1 MPFVGEVLAR
11 HGRRDP
17 NAIALLCEGIEP
29 LTFAALDR
37 HVRRIGEQLQAAGI
51 GPSSRVGIALP
62 RSPEAALL
70 SLAVCCNA
78 TMLPINPNLSATDLE
93 GEVSRLR
100 PDALIVAGGTEL
112 PPWADKAGDGCA
124 LFQVS
129 APASVVVSSFDG
141 IELRQLRPARRPR
154 RPGLVNGD
162 AVAVIFRTSGT
173 TGVAKRVPVTHGNL
187 IEMAAKMERW
197 LGLTPADRSLCILP
211 IHFNAGFKATLL
223 APLLIGCSVAMPATT
238 NPHDFDRW
246 LAAFRPTWVTAA
258 PAFLTAVLERLRTLP
273 AGRRALPLRFVLS
286 TASYLPEPVRS
297 ELEALLAVPVREF
310 YGLAEAGMMTA
321 PALAPGDAHPGTAG
335 RVPAG
340 ELAIRDDGGAFLPPG
355 EAGQVMVRGPS
366 VMPGYLDDI
375 EGPPG
380 GLEDGW
386 LATGDLGVV
395 DADGFLTIVGRTR
408 EIINRG
414 GEKISPYDV
423 EKALLRHPA
432 VREAAAF
439 AVPHQRLGEI
449 VAAAVTL
456 KPGAEATSSHSARLP
471 PRPAGARPDAEAG
484 RGGAGS
490 AAWRDG
496 QDLAVAALRRLGR
509 AGPRRIEPPV
519 EPLQILIADVWHKW
533 LQRTD
538 FGIDDDFFEIGGDS
552 LLATEMMLELDAI
565 TGRPISFADIDA
577 ELSIRRLAQALVRG
591 VKAEGRLVSRIRE
604 GRIGEGGI
612 GEGPI
617 GERKSTPLFLF
628 HGDFDGL
635 GLYAPQLAERLGSDA
650 PVFVVH
656 SNLDRAA
663 GVSTIEQM
671 ARACLPHLLEAWPE
685 GPFCLAG
692 FCHGG
697 LTAWA
702 VAHELQAIG
711 REVKSV
717 TLIDSFSLNARS
729 SVRAVA
735 GTLKAARR
743 IVPGAAGERLWE
755 SGMPL
760 AWVLARRVLNSDGA
774 ILQRVMRRIGNR
786 HFTVHGPGSAST
798 LRTLYFDAMSKYL
811 PPRIDARVQCLLS
824 EEMADRA
831 EFSPDAWRPLAR
843 GLHHD
848 GIRGDHATCI
858 TRHVDDLAAKL
869 GAWHR
874 HIDEAPG
881 R

>member
-17 NAIALLCEGIEP
+17 NAIALLCEGIAP

-37 HVRRIGEQLQAAGI
+37 HIRRIGEQLQAAGI

-78 TMLPINPNLSATDLE
+78 TMLPINPNLSAVDLE

-112 PPWADKAGDGCA
+112 PAWATRAGDGCA

-129 APASVVVSSFDG
+129 SPASVVASSFDG

-154 RPGLVNGD
+154 RPGPVIGD
-162 AVAVIFRTSGT
+162 AVAVVFRTSGT

-187 IEMAAKMERW
+187 IEMAEKMERW

-211 IHFNAGFKATLL
+211 IYHNAGFKATLL
-223 APLLIGCSVAMPATT
+223 APLLVGCSVVMPATT

-246 LAAFRPTWVTAA
+246 VAAFRPTWITAA
-258 PAFLTAVLERLRTLP
+258 PAFLTAVLEKMRTLP
-273 AGRRALPLRFVLS
+273 AGQVRHFLRFVLS

-297 ELEALLAVPVREF
+297 ELEALLGVPVREF

-321 PALAPGDAHPGTAG
+321 PALAPDDARPGMAG
-335 RVPAG
+335 RVPEG
-340 ELAIRDDGGAFLPPG
+340 ELAIRDDDGAFLPPG
-355 EAGQVMVRGPS
+355 QAGQVVVRGPS

-375 EGPPG
+375 DGPPG

-456 KPGAEATSSHSARLP
+456 KPGVGATSSDLLAFLHDRLAP
-471 PRPAGARPDAEAG
+471 VQMPRQVAVVPDLPRGATGKISRSQL
-484 RGGAGS
+484 S
-490 AAWRDG
+490 AAWADRT
-496 QDLAVAALRRLGR
+496 
-509 AGPRRIEPPV
+509 RRIEPPV

-577 ELSIRRLAQALVRG
+577 EFSIRRLAQALVRG
-591 VKAEGRLVSRIRE
+591 VKAEGKLVSRIRE
-604 GRIGEGGI
+604 GRIGEGPI

-617 GERKSTPLFLF
+617 GEGKGTPLFLF

-663 GVSTIEQM
+663 GVTTIEQM

-702 VAHELQAIG
+702 VAHELRAIG

-743 IVPGAAGERLWE
+743 IVPGAAGERMWE

-774 ILQRVMRRIGNR
+774 ILRRVMRRIGNR

-811 PPRIDARVQCLLS
+811 PPRIDVRVQCLLS
-824 EEMADRA
+824 EEMTDRA

-881 R
+881 Q

>member
-37 HVRRIGEQLQAAGI
+37 HIRRIGEQLQAAGI

-78 TMLPINPNLSATDLE
+78 TMLPINPNLSAVDLE

-100 PDALIVAGGTEL
+100 PDALIVAGGTEV
-112 PPWADKAGDGCA
+112 PAWADGAGDGCA
-124 LFQVS
+124 LFRAS
-129 APASVVVSSFDG
+129 APASGTVSSFDD

-154 RPGLVNGD
+154 RPAPVNGD
-162 AVAVIFRTSGT
+162 AVAVVFRTSGT

-187 IEMAAKMERW
+187 IEMAEKMERW

-238 NPHDFDRW
+238 NPQDFDRW
-246 LAAFRPTWVTAA
+246 LAALRPSWVTAA
-258 PAFLTAVLERLRTLP
+258 PAFLMAVLERLRALP
-273 AGRRALPLRFVLS
+273 AQRRAPPLRFVLS
-286 TASYLPEPVRS
+286 TASYLSEPVRS
-297 ELEALLAVPVREF
+297 ELESLLAVPVREF

-355 EAGQVMVRGPS
+355 EVGQVMVRGPS

-375 EGPPG
+375 DGPPG

-456 KPGAEATSSHSARLP
+456 KPGAEATSSHLLAFLHDRLAP
-471 PRPAGARPDAEAG
+471 VQMPRQVAVVPDLPRGATGKISRSQL
-484 RGGAGS
+484 S
-490 AAWRDG
+490 AAWAERP
-496 QDLAVAALRRLGR
+496 RRL
-509 AGPRRIEPPV
+509 APPV
-519 EPLQILIADVWHKW
+519 EPLQFLIADLWHKW
-533 LQRTD
+533 LQRD
-538 FGIDDDFFEIGGDS
+538 DIGIDDDFFELGGDS
-552 LLATEMMLELDAI
+552 LLATEMMLELDAV
-565 TGRPISFADIDA
+565 TGRPVSFADLDA
-577 ELSIRRLAQALVRG
+577 GFTIRRLAQALVRG
-591 VKAEGRLVSRIRE
+591 VRAEGRLVERIRE
-604 GRIGEGGI
+604 GRIGEG
-612 GEGPI
+612 PI
-617 GERKSTPLFLF
+617 SESKSAPLFLF

-635 GLYAPQLAERLGSDA
+635 GLYAPRLAERLGTDA

-663 GVSTIEQM
+663 GVATIEQM

-702 VAHELQAIG
+702 VAHELQASG

-717 TLIDSFSLNARS
+717 SLIDSFSLNARPP
-729 SVRAVA
+729 VRAVA
-735 GTLKAARR
+735 GTLKTARR

-774 ILQRVMRRIGNR
+774 ILRRLMRRIGNR

-798 LRTLYFDAMSKYL
+798 LQTLYFDAMSKYL

-824 EEMADRA
+824 EEMAGKA

-843 GLHHD
+843 SLHHD

-858 TRHVDDLAAKL
+858 TRHVGDLAAKL

-874 HIDEAPG
+874 HINEAPG
-881 R
+881 C

>member
-1 MPFVGEVLAR
+1 MPLVGEVLAE

-17 NAIALLCEGIEP
+17 NAIALLYEGIGA

-37 HVRRIGEQLQAAGI
+37 HIRGIGEQLQAAGI
-51 GPSSRVGIALP
+51 GRSSRIGIALP

-70 SLAVCCNA
+70 SLAICCNA
-78 TMLPINPNLSATDLE
+78 TMLPINPNLPAADLE
-93 GEVSRLR
+93 AEVWGLR
-100 PDALIVAGGTEL
+100 PDALIVADGTEV

-129 APASVVVSSFDG
+129 VVVSSFDDFK
-141 IELRQLRPARRPR
+141 LRQFTPNRRPP
-154 RPGLVNGD
+154 RPEPVNGD
-162 AVAVIFRTSGT
+162 SIAVIFKTSGT

-187 IEMAAKMERW
+187 IEMARKMEQW

-211 IHFNAGFKATLL
+211 IYYNAGFKATLL
-223 APLLIGCSVAMPATT
+223 VPLLIGCSVVIPATT

-246 LAAFRPTWVTAA
+246 VAAFRPTWITAA
-258 PAFLTAVLERLRTLP
+258 PAFLMAVLEKQRLLP
-273 AGRRALPLRFVLS
+273 VGRFRHSLRFMLS
-286 TASYLPEPVRS
+286 TASYLPESVRS
-297 ELEALLAVPVREF
+297 ELEAVLAIPVREF

-321 PALAPGDAHPGTAG
+321 PALAPDDARPGMAG
-335 RVPAG
+335 RVPEG
-340 ELAIRDDGGAFLPPG
+340 ELAIRNDEGAFLPPG
-355 EAGQVMVRGPS
+355 QAGQVVVRGPS

-375 EGPPG
+375 EGRPG
-380 GLEDGW
+380 GLQHGW

-395 DADGFLTIVGRTR
+395 DAEGWLTIVGRTK

-432 VREAAAF
+432 VLEAAAF

-456 KPGAEATSSHSARLP
+456 KPGAEATSSHLLAFLHDRLAPVQMPRQVAVMPALPRGATGKISRSQLSATW
-471 PRPAGARPDAEAG
+471 AG
-484 RGGAGS
+484 RT
-490 AAWRDG
+490 
-496 QDLAVAALRRLGR
+496 
-509 AGPRRIEPPV
+509 RRIEPPV
-519 EPLQILIADVWHKW
+519 EPLQTLIADVWHKW
-533 LQRTD
+533 LQRAD

-591 VKAEGRLVSRIRE
+591 VKAEGKLVSRIRE
-604 GRIGEGGI
+604 GRG
-612 GEGPI
+612 
-617 GERKSTPLFLF
+617 TPLFLF

-635 GLYAPQLAERLGSDA
+635 GLYAPRLAERLGSDA

-663 GVSTIEQM
+663 GVATIEQM

-697 LTAWA
+697 LAAWA

-711 REVKSV
+711 RKVKSV

-729 SVRAVA
+729 PVRAVA
-735 GTLKAARR
+735 GTLKAVRR
-743 IVPGAAGERLWE
+743 IVPGAAGDRLWE

-786 HFTVHGPGSAST
+786 HFTVHGPGSASS

-824 EEMADRA
+824 EEMAGKA
-831 EFSPDAWRPLAR
+831 EFAPRAWQPLA
-843 GLHHD
+843 GDLHHEN
-848 GIRGDHATCI
+848 IKGDHVTCI
-858 TRHVDDLAAKL
+858 TRHVDDLATKL

-874 HIDEAPG
+874 NFNGIHSP
-881 R
+881 

>member
-29 LTFAALDR
+29 LTFAALDC

-70 SLAVCCNA
+70 SLAICCNT
-78 TMLPINPNLSATDLE
+78 TMLPINPNLSAADLE

-100 PDALIVAGGTEL
+100 PTALIVAGGTEV
-112 PPWADKAGDGCA
+112 PPWADKAGDGCT

-129 APASVVVSSFDG
+129 APASVSVSSFDD
-141 IELRQLRPARRPR
+141 IELQRLRPARRPR
-154 RPGLVNGD
+154 RPGPVNGD
-162 AVAVIFRTSGT
+162 AVAVVFRTSGT

-187 IEMAAKMERW
+187 IEMAEKMERW

-211 IHFNAGFKATLL
+211 IYYNAGFKATLL
-223 APLLIGCSVAMPATT
+223 APLLAGCSVVMPATT

-246 LAAFRPTWVTAA
+246 LAAFRPTWITAA
-258 PAFLTAVLERLRTLP
+258 PAFLTAVLEKMRALP
-273 AGRRALPLRFVLS
+273 AGQVRHSLRFVLS

-297 ELEALLAVPVREF
+297 ELEALLGVPVREF

-321 PALAPGDAHPGTAG
+321 PALAPDDARPGMAG
-335 RVPAG
+335 RVPEG
-340 ELAIRDDGGAFLPPG
+340 ELAIRDDDGAFLPPG
-355 EAGQVMVRGPS
+355 QAGQVVVRGPS

-386 LATGDLGVV
+386 LDTGDLGVV
-395 DADGFLTIVGRTR
+395 DAGGFLTIVGRTR

-423 EKALLRHPA
+423 EKVLLRHPA

-456 KPGAEATSSHSARLP
+456 KPGAEATSSHLLAFLHDRLAP
-471 PRPAGARPDAEAG
+471 VQMPRQVAVVPDLPRGATGKILRSQL
-484 RGGAGS
+484 S
-490 AAWRDG
+490 AAW
-496 QDLAVAALRRLGR
+496 AGR
-509 AGPRRIEPPV
+509 TRRIEPPV

-565 TGRPISFADIDA
+565 TGRPISFADLDA
-577 ELSIRRLAQALVRG
+577 ELSIRRLAQTLARG
-591 VKAEGRLVSRIRE
+591 VKAEGKLVSRIRE
-604 GRIGEGGI
+604 GRIGKGG
-612 GEGPI
+612 G
-617 GERKSTPLFLF
+617 TPLFLF

-635 GLYAPQLAERLGSDA
+635 GLYAPRLAERLGSDA

-663 GVSTIEQM
+663 GVATIEQM

-717 TLIDSFSLNARS
+717 SLIDSFSLNARS
-729 SVRAVA
+729 PVRAIA
-735 GTLKAARR
+735 GALRAVGR
-743 IVPGAAGERLWE
+743 IVPGAAGERLWAG
-755 SGMPL
+755 GMPL
-760 AWVLARRVLNSDGA
+760 TWVLARRVLNSDGA

-786 HFTVHGPGSAST
+786 HFTVHGPGAAST
-798 LRTLYFDAMSKYL
+798 LLTLYFDAMSKYL

-824 EEMADRA
+824 EEMAGKA
-831 EFSPDAWRPLAR
+831 EFSPAAWQPLAR

-848 GIRGDHATCI
+848 GIKGDHATCI

-874 HIDEAPG
+874 HINGAPG

>member
-1 MPFVGEVLAR
+1 MPLVGEVLAH

-37 HVRRIGEQLQAAGI
+37 HVRWIGEQLLAAGI

-62 RSPEAALL
+62 RCPEAALL

-78 TMLPINPNLSATDLE
+78 TMLPINPNLSAAHLE
-93 GEVSRLR
+93 TEVSQLRL
-100 PDALIVAGGTEL
+100 DALIVADGTDM
-112 PPWADKAGDGCA
+112 PAWVDKAGDGCA

-129 APASVVVSSFDG
+129 AVDSSFDG
-141 IELRQLRPARRPR
+141 IELRQLRPALRPR
-154 RPGLVNGD
+154 RPGPVNGD
-162 AVAVIFRTSGT
+162 AVAVVFRTSGT

-187 IEMAAKMERW
+187 IEMAEKMERW

-211 IHFNAGFKATLL
+211 IYYNAGFKATLL
-223 APLLIGCSVAMPATT
+223 APLLVGCSVVMPTTT

-246 LAAFRPTWVTAA
+246 VAAFRPTWITAA
-258 PAFLTAVLERLRTLP
+258 PAFLTAVLEKMRTLP
-273 AGRRALPLRFVLS
+273 AGQVRHSLRFVLS

-297 ELEALLAVPVREF
+297 ELEALLGVPVREF

-321 PALAPGDAHPGTAG
+321 PSLATDDARPGTAG

-340 ELAIRDDGGAFLPPG
+340 ELAIREDGGAFLP
-355 EAGQVMVRGPS
+355 AGQVGQVVVRGPS

-375 EGPPG
+375 EAPPG
-380 GLEDGW
+380 GLQDGW
-386 LATGDLGVV
+386 LATGDLGSV

-423 EKALLRHPA
+423 EKVLLRHPA

-449 VAAAVTL
+449 VGAAVTL
-456 KPGAEATSSHSARLP
+456 KSGAEATSSHLLAFLRDRLAPVQMPRQVAVVPDLPLGATGKISRARLS
-471 PRPAGARPDAEAG
+471 ATWAG
-484 RGGAGS
+484 RT
-490 AAWRDG
+490 
-496 QDLAVAALRRLGR
+496 
-509 AGPRRIEPPV
+509 RRIEPPV

-538 FGIDDDFFEIGGDS
+538 ISIDDDFFEIGGDS
-552 LLATEMMLELDAI
+552 LLATEMLLELDAI

-577 ELSIRRLAQALVRG
+577 ELSIRRLAQVLVRG
-591 VKAEGRLVSRIRE
+591 VKAESKLVSRISE
-604 GRIGEGGI
+604 GRG
-612 GEGPI
+612 
-617 GERKSTPLFLF
+617 TPLFLF

-635 GLYAPQLAERLGSDA
+635 GLYAPRLAEQMGSEA

-656 SNLDRAA
+656 SNLDKAA
-663 GVSTIEQM
+663 GVATIEQM

-702 VAHELQAIG
+702 VAHELQTIG
-711 REVKSV
+711 RDVKSV

-729 SVRAVA
+729 PVRAIA
-735 GTLKAARR
+735 GTLRALRR
-743 IVPGAAGERLWE
+743 IVPRAAGERLWE
-755 SGMPL
+755 GGMPL

-774 ILQRVMRRIGNR
+774 ILRRVMRRIGNR

-798 LRTLYFDAMSKYL
+798 LRVLYFDAMSKYL
-811 PPRIDARVQCLLS
+811 PPRIDAKVQCLLS
-824 EEMADRA
+824 EEMADKA
-831 EFSPDAWRPLAR
+831 EFSPDVWRPLA
-843 GLHHD
+843 GDLNHE
-848 GIRGDHATCI
+848 GVRGDHATCI

-874 HIDEAPG
+874 HINGAPG